1 MTFQP
6 VLVGAGLVGWQFLK
20 ATQERQQKVFETSP
34 AVQRDTDYFKA
45 EIANIKTPEDLV
57 ADRRLLSVALGAFGL
72 QDDIDNRFFIKTIL
86 EEGTTNRDALANR
99 LTDERYKSLARA
111 FAFDSPA
118 GPRTQRSIFPEEIVS
133 GYHRQAFQVAVGN
146 TDETMRL
153 ALNFES
159 GLSEVSESPVSDDA
173 KWFRIMGTPPLRS
186 VLETALGLPSGF
198 GQLDIDKQLEVFK
211 DKMEARF
218 GVSEISQIAEP
229 QVTEKVIRGFLLQT
243 EVRSASSVGSGQVA
257 LSLLQAI
264 PRVSLNDAYRV

>member
-6 VLVGAGLVGWQFLK
+6 VLIGAGLVGWQFLK
-20 ATQERQQKVFETSP
+20 ATQERQQKTFVTTP

-45 EIANIKTPEDLV
+45 EIDKVKTPEDLV
-57 ADRRLLSVALGAFGL
+57 SDRRLLSVALGAFGL
-72 QDDIDNRFFIKTIL
+72 EDDIDNRFFIKTIL
-86 EEGTTNRDALANR
+86 QEGTTDRDALANR

-118 GPRTQRSIFPEEIVS
+118 GPRTQRSVFPEEIVA

-146 TDETMRL
+146 SDETMRL

-159 GLSEVSESPVSDDA
+159 SLAEIAESQASDDA
-173 KWFRIMGTPPLRS
+173 KWFRVMGTPPLRS

-198 GQLDIDKQLEVFK
+198 GQLDIDKQLEVFR
-211 DKMEARF
+211 DKMESRF
-218 GVSEISQIAEP
+218 GVSEVSQIADP
-229 QVTEKVIRGFLLQT
+229 DVTEKVVRGFLLQT
-243 EVRSASSVGSGQVA
+243 EVLAAASIGSGQVA

-264 PRVSLNDAYRV
+264 PRVSLNDAYRT